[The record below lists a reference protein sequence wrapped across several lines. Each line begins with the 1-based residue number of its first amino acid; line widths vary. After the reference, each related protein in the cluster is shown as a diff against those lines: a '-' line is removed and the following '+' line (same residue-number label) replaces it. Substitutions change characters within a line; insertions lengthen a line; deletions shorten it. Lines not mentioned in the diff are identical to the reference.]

1 VGDGSFAVVDPVHLA
16 NDLVQSSSYFLLPP
30 ILWLF
35 LYLFAWQDPELAR
48 RTGFGRRTFWLL
60 LPGSLLGSLSNL
72 PIFPW
77 GGNIL
82 AVNIGGAAIPVALSV
97 LFIVRGS
104 AEPQRLIVTFLGAL
118 GVESGALLAIVLG
131 LRPGVVADLGYLTVL
146 ITAPLM
152 LLALAGF
159 YGPRADRTV
168 HRAGVLLS
176 VSSAV
181 LGLTFAF
188 TATIPGVGIVSE
200 FPAYLLAP
208 VAAGVGCI
216 VAIPRLLGLRS
227 EDGLAL
233 GYATSTLGVLLGA
246 DLLRQPPLYA
256 TGGNVYSIGG
266 AGLLD
271 LVYLSGLLSLF
282 AGYVTLRVQRRF
294 WATSPEPSAA
304 PARPT
309 PVGRLR
315 RALLA
320 GLRGRGAECLSEAA
334 AASHDA
340 AYQSRRL
347 FGLGPPPSTEA
358 PWEGLP
364 VPSWVVVDQRN
375 LLALARRGPT
385 SPQDSYRG
393 WVTARWL
400 VRVGRDL
407 DRSRLASLGQRVFAF
422 AADLAVVTVPAV
434 VVWIVIVATYRGGV
448 GSLAASA
455 PFNAAAFGFSAL
467 ALLYFVLGEAIFG
480 TTVGKRWLK
489 LRVRTRRLERPGPV
503 ALLVRE
509 LPKLVPLSVIGVG
522 GITLVAL
529 LLRGASSVSGGAPV
543 GSGLLNAL
551 LGLVFTA
558 GLIVLGVGVA
568 GAVGALAISSSS
580 ENQRLGDFLAG
591 TWVLRAPLNSG
602 APGAPGG
609 PVSTPSAAGPAS
621 SG

>member
-1 VGDGSFAVVDPVHLA
+1 
-16 NDLVQSSSYFLLPP
+16 
-30 ILWLF
+30 LWLF

-77 GGNIL
+77 SGNIL

-104 AEPQRLIVTFLGAL
+104 AEPQRLLVTFLGAL
-118 GVESGALLAIVLG
+118 GVESGALLAVVLG
-131 LRPGVVADLGYLTVL
+131 LAPGRVTDLCYLIVL

-159 YGPRADRTV
+159 YGPRVDRTV
-168 HRAGVLLS
+168 QRAGVLLS

-208 VAAGVGCI
+208 VAAGVVCI

-227 EDGLAL
+227 SDGLAL

-271 LVYLSGLLSLF
+271 LVYLSGLLSLL

-294 WATSPEPSAA
+294 WVTSPEPTVAA
-304 PARPT
+304 PANPT
-309 PVGRLR
+309 PIGRLR

-320 GLRGRGAECLSEAA
+320 GLRGRGAECLTEAA
-334 AASHDA
+334 AASADA
-340 AYQSRRL
+340 AHQSRRL
-347 FGLGPPPSTEA
+347 FGLGPPPSSEA

-385 SPQDSYRG
+385 GPQDSYRG

-422 AADLAVVTVPAV
+422 AADLAVVTLPAV
-434 VVWIVIVATYRGGV
+434 AVWILIVATYHGGV

-455 PFNAAAFGFSAL
+455 PFNAAAFGFSAV
-467 ALLYFVLGEAIFG
+467 ALLYFVLGELIFG
-480 TTVGKRWLK
+480 TTVGKRWLQ
-489 LRVRTRRLERPGPV
+489 LSVRTRQMGRPGPV

-529 LLRGASSVSGGAPV
+529 LLRGATSVSGGAPV
-543 GSGLLNAL
+543 GSGLLNAV
-551 LGLVFTA
+551 LGLVFTV

-591 TWVLRAPLNSG
+591 TWVIRAPLSSG
-602 APGAPGG
+602 APGAPAA
-609 PVSTPSAAGPAS
+609 TPSAAGAAS